1 MNGMGLRLGK
11 DDSGVSST
19 LEFML
24 SFVVAAAIFTFFVIN
39 LNSLIS
45 LPKDDVRTNQYIDVG
60 NDVSTKIIDTYLVA
74 PDNGDLRIN
83 FNIPRTIV
91 GDSYSI
97 SVQKNLYDREVRVTS
112 GDGQKSVYMVLN
124 GANSTIRIGGKT
136 NSTDQ
141 IHNIKFINQE
151 EEGP

>member
-1 MNGMGLRLGK
+1 MTGMGMRLGK

-24 SFVVAAAIFTFFVIN
+24 SFIVAAAIFTFFVIN

-45 LPKDDVRTNQYIDVG
+45 LPKGDVRTNQYIDVG

-74 PDNGDLRIN
+74 PDNGDLSIN
-83 FNIPRTIV
+83 FNIPQTIV
-91 GDSYSI
+91 GDSYTI
-97 SVQKNLYDREVRVTS
+97 SVQNNLYDREVRVTS
-112 GDGQKSVYMVLN
+112 SDEQTSVYMVLN
-124 GANSTIRIGGKT
+124 GANSTIRIGGET
-136 NSTDQ
+136 ASTDQ
-141 IHNIKFINQE
+141 IHNIKFNKYD